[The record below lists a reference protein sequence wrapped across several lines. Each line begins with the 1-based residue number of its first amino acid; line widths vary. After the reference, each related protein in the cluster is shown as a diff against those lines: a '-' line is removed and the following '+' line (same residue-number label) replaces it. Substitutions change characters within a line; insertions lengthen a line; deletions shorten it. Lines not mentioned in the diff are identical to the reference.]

1 MHQVNAGWQQFVQAI
16 AHDSVRLAAAN
27 FHQYPLAGDTAR
39 NFASQAKSDT
49 LVAVLV
55 YVFHRY

>member
-1 MHQVNAGWQQFVQAI
+1 
-16 AHDSVRLAAAN
+16 VRLAAAN